1 MEGADQSAGLHE
13 RFCVARTNLGFP
25 SIVAFVA
32 QLKPPRDASGIEE
45 VEKRLSERIEK
56 LGELL
61 PLLSSYVD
69 GAKTRTPRFARRKGW
84 RLRASDVLSRCRDEP
99 DLDSSHLLQREIV
112 ECTAAFDLGRAP
124 LWRVRILE
132 SKQGAQV
139 AVMLAVH
146 HVICDGRGSAN
157 LLQALMADELP
168 PLDTLTGGLGP
179 DEYPPD
185 SIKDLGMTPGFFFVV
200 DLIWKNLVVTRFPK
214 YIRSWLEEKGRWPTQ
229 EPPPPIRP
237 IEADKRI
244 VVLNFD
250 QADIVAKLKAVA
262 LRHEVK
268 TLNPLVHSACL
279 AALCSIVGL
288 SESLLH
294 VGTETAVSERV
305 VAPERHH
312 TYCSGNFVGNVSRLL
327 SLSLLEA
334 ELCSP
339 KPSWHGSLS
348 ENVDF
353 WDITRAYAQY
363 SECQSLL

>member
-132 SKQGAQV
+132 SKQGAQG
-139 AVMLAVH
+139 H
-146 HVICDGRGSAN
+146 
-157 LLQALMADELP
+157 
-168 PLDTLTGGLGP
+168 
-179 DEYPPD
+179 
-185 SIKDLGMTPGFFFVV
+185 F
-200 DLIWKNLVVTRFPK
+200 LI
-214 YIRSWLEEKGRWPTQ
+214 Q
-229 EPPPPIRP
+229 
-237 IEADKRI
+237 KR
-244 VVLNFD
+244 
-250 QADIVAKLKAVA
+250 
-262 LRHEVK
+262 H
-268 TLNPLVHSACL
+268 
-279 AALCSIVGL
+279 
-288 SESLLH
+288 
-294 VGTETAVSERV
+294 
-305 VAPERHH
+305 
-312 TYCSGNFVGNVSRLL
+312 
-327 SLSLLEA
+327 
-334 ELCSP
+334 
-339 KPSWHGSLS
+339 
-348 ENVDF
+348 
-353 WDITRAYAQY
+353 
-363 SECQSLL
+363 